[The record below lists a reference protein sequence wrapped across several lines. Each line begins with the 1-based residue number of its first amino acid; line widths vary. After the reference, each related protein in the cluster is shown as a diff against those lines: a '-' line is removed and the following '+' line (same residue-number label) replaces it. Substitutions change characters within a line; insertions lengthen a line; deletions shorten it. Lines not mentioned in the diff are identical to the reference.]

1 VQIGVFGVGYV
12 GLVTGL
18 CFAEMGNDVIS
29 VDIDP
34 NKVEMMK
41 KGQSPIFEQG
51 IDDLMKRNI
60 ADGRIVFTTEAK
72 KAIDTSKILFIAVGT
87 PSDKDGSA
95 DLKYVLQVAET
106 IATHVTKPLSVV
118 IKSTVPVG
126 TGDKVQKAIEAVLAK
141 RGVNLEI
148 PVISNPEF
156 LREGTAIEDCLR
168 PDRIVIGVSKPE
180 HADTMKELYEPFVRN
195 GHPVIAMERRSSEMT
210 KYAANSFLATKISF
224 MNELSRLCEKVGA
237 NIDDI
242 RSGIGSDKRI
252 GMQFLYAG
260 IGYGGSCFP
269 KDVRAMMKTSEENGM
284 PLTILD
290 AVEAVNETQIKH
302 TIGKAFDMLKSVT
315 GPKKIALW
323 GVAFKPGTDDIREAP
338 ALEVINAMLKEGVEI
353 RAFDPIAA
361 EHAKKE
367 FGQHKG
373 LEFVHN
379 QYEAL
384 EGADLLVIATE
395 WKQFREPNFETM
407 KEKMRSPKILDG
419 RNIYRPEAVR
429 KLGFEYVSVGRR

>member
-1 VQIGVFGVGYV
+1 MQIGVFGVGYV